1 MIVLD
6 KSSSMTDISISVE
19 NPTTVQRPSTNNQR
33 DEDSEIIP
41 SNRKNDDSKDEKD
54 ISDGIPYIFLS

>member
-1 MIVLD
+1 
-6 KSSSMTDISISVE
+6 MTDISISVE